1 MKLTPQLTPYS
12 STVGGGLQLLDEK
25 GRVRFMVMICGVSD
39 GITKEEN
46 SVIAAALAKGATDGI
61 ELAERA

>member
-1 MKLTPQLTPYS
+1 MQLC
-12 STVGGGLQLLDEK
+12 DET

-46 SVIAAALAKGATDGI
+46 ALLAGHM
-61 ELAERA
+61 AERFGSVDVPERQ